1 MFTIPLFGR
10 SSALAVFLVAMV
22 SLVQGQTPPPEGPEA
37 VKATMAR
44 HAVAIAEADRNND
57 VQQAISLRL
66 ALAAMSK
73 PKDALA
79 LYTRAV
85 AIADSAHLDAE
96 AIATRQ
102 ALARTLAGRGQMKQA
117 YQEAIRAAEHAA
129 GWATDRL
136 AAAQAKRDSLLR
148 AMAIDRDSLLAGAE
162 AGRRATEVRVN
173 EANDAARSWM
183 WVAAG
188 VGLLALAIIGFVLAR
203 YGRIIRRLRTEVVEL
218 RSDLRSMEERPRNR
232 LRGPA
237 VDAAPSVPESAGAER
252 SSTPQNAPLVIDPMV
267 RAMFQKQAPMRLITL
282 REARE
287 QGDQEK
293 VQRVVHTLKP
303 QLLVF
308 DDSLAPLCMRII
320 RENAWSEPQQ
330 WNADLDQVE
339 AAVDRILR
347 GAVTPGSPS
356 P

>member
-1 MFTIPLFGR
+1 MFTLPLFGR
-10 SSALAVFLVAMV
+10 SSALPVFLVAMV
-22 SLVQGQTPPPEGPEA
+22 SLVQGQAPPPESPEA
-37 VKATMAR
+37 VKAAMAQ

-57 VQQAISLRL
+57 VRQAIGSRL

-73 PKDALA
+73 PKDAVVLYMRA
-79 LYTRAV
+79 L
-85 AIADSAHLDAE
+85 AIADSAHLDVE
-96 AIATRQ
+96 AIAARQ

-117 YQEAIRAAEHAA
+117 YQEAIRAAQHAEV
-129 GWATDRL
+129 WAADRL
-136 AAAQAKRDSLLR
+136 AAAEAKRDSLLR
-148 AMAIDRDSLLAGAE
+148 AMAIDRDSLLVGIE
-162 AGRRATEVRVN
+162 AGRRDAEVRVN
-173 EANDAARSWM
+173 EANDVARSWM

-188 VGLLALAIIGFVLAR
+188 VGLAALAIIGFVLAR

-237 VDAAPSVPESAGAER
+237 VDVAPSVPETTGAER
-252 SSTPQNAPLVIDPMV
+252 SSTLENVPLVIDPMV

-287 QGDQEK
+287 QGDHEK

-308 DDSLAPLCMRII
+308 DDALAPLCMRII
-320 RENAWSEPQQ
+320 RENAWSESQQ

-347 GAVTPGSPS
+347 GGVTPGSPS
-356 P
+356 A